1 MDLPAG
7 VARGAGLCYAL
18 RTVNES
24 RRRRR
29 NCIASLVRFAA
40 FAGLGLGALSW
51 SGAAGATVVERVVAV
66 VGDKAILLSEL
77 RDRATPFMAQISQ
90 RVPDGASRNA
100 AVSQLYQQL
109 IQRLV
114 DEELQQRAATNAHI
128 TVTGE
133 EIDQA
138 IGRVASQNNVST
150 DKLYE
155 EAAKSGLS
163 SADYR
168 QEIRRQLLD
177 AKLLNLRIQGRLRIS
192 EDDMRTAYKRFGE
205 EERRT
210 LKFQAAWIQMPIDR
224 SGGAL
229 AASRVQE
236 TASKVAH
243 EAREGGDFA
252 VLAKRYSA
260 DESTKDQGGL
270 LAELAPGQLPQELDQ
285 ALLALEPGG
294 VADPVRVGDAY
305 VVLKL
310 VERAPSQFPAYD
322 EAKPILQNRVYSEKM
337 EKARRQ
343 WLENLR
349 RRTHVDVRL

>member
-1 MDLPAG
+1 
-7 VARGAGLCYAL
+7 
-18 RTVNES
+18 VNES

-29 NCIASLVRFAA
+29 NHTSPLLRFAA

-51 SGAAGATVVERVVAV
+51 SSAATATVVERVVAV
-66 VGDKAILLSEL
+66 VGEKAILLSEL
-77 RDRATPFMAQISQ
+77 RERASPFMTQISQ
-90 RVPDGASRNA
+90 RVPEGASRNA

-109 IQRLV
+109 VQKLV
-114 DEELQQRAATNAHI
+114 DDELLQRAATNAHI
-128 TVTGE
+128 SVTGE

-138 IGRVASQNNVST
+138 VGRVASQNNVST

-168 QEIRRQLLD
+168 QEIRRQLLE

-192 EDDMRTAYKRFGE
+192 EDDMRTAYKRSGE

-236 TASKVAH
+236 TASKVAN
-243 EAREGGDFA
+243 EARAGGDFA
-252 VLAKRYSA
+252 TLAKRYSA
-260 DESTKDQGGL
+260 DDATKDQGGL
-270 LAELAPGQLPQELDQ
+270 LPELAPGQLPQELDQ

-294 VADPVRVGDAY
+294 VTGPVRVGDAY
-305 VVLKL
+305 VVVKL
-310 VERAPSQFPAYD
+310 VERAPSTIPAYD
-322 EAKPILQNRVYSEKM
+322 EAKPILQNRVYAEKM

-343 WLENLR
+343 WLDSLR

>member
-1 MDLPAG
+1 
-7 VARGAGLCYAL
+7 
-18 RTVNES
+18 
-24 RRRRR
+24 
-29 NCIASLVRFAA
+29 
-40 FAGLGLGALSW
+40 
-51 SGAAGATVVERVVAV
+51 VVERVVAV

-77 RDRATPFMAQISQ
+77 RERAMPFLSQING

-128 TVTGE
+128 SVTAE

-138 IGRVASQNNVST
+138 IARVASQNNVST

-155 EAAKSGLS
+155 EAGKSGLS
-163 SADYR
+163 SSDYR

-192 EDDMRTAYKRFGE
+192 EDDMRSAYKRFGE

-210 LKFQAAWIQMPIDR
+210 LKFQAAWIQMPIDAR
-224 SGGAL
+224 GGAL

-236 TASKVAH
+236 AANKVAA
-243 EAREGGDFA
+243 EARAGGDFGA
-252 VLAKRYSA
+252 LAKRYSA
-260 DESTKDQGGL
+260 DDATKDQGGL

-285 ALLALEPGG
+285 ALFALEPGG
-294 VADPVRVGDAY
+294 VTEPVRVGDAY

-310 VERAPSQFPAYD
+310 VDRSASSLPAYD

-343 WLENLR
+343 WLESLR
-349 RRTHVDVRL
+349 RRTHVDIRL